1 MLPVSTRSDLVARRG
16 LVPFVS
22 ALLKRGVPAVVV
34 EPPAAGVA
42 LAGRP
47 EDLAAAE
54 VPVLAFVGPAVPNEE
69 FPEAHVGLAA
79 ERHRTAAFEALRSV
93 RPWMVATRCR
103 RLVVPV
109 GAAGFPA
116 EAAVRDAITKGAG
129 DGAARVAAH
138 RAETSALRQ
147 AHAEVLCRALYRL
160 RVDFE
165 GARILLLP
173 DADPL
178 GFLDPEA
185 AEWILEAVRGIGLA
199 LDSGAVAA
207 AEWGGGPRLSAW
219 LAGPGASLGLI
230 LLADH
235 DGKGDAARLPGAGR
249 SDFARFRE
257 VIGPGLPHVVR
268 CDPRAVFDDVLAS
281 SAEAR
286 RRLGPIG
293 DPSEWRLPR

>member
-16 LVPFVS
+16 LGPFVR
-22 ALLKRGVPAVVV
+22 ALLKRGVPSVVV
-34 EPPAAGVA
+34 EPPAPGVA

-47 EDLAAAE
+47 EDLAAIEA
-54 VPVLAFVGPAVPNEE
+54 PVLAYVGPAVPPEE

-79 ERHRTAAFEALRSV
+79 DRARSAAFEALRGV
-93 RPWMVATRCR
+93 RPWMTATRCR

-109 GAAGFPA
+109 GAAGFPSEAPVRKALA
-116 EAAVRDAITKGAG
+116 EGAG
-129 DGAARVAAH
+129 DRASRVAAH
-138 RAETSALRQ
+138 RAETSAARQ
-147 AHAEVLCRALYRL
+147 AHAETLCRALHAL
-160 RVDFE
+160 RADFD
-165 GARILLLP
+165 GARLLLLP

-185 AEWILEAVRGIGLA
+185 AGWILEAVRGLQLA

-207 AEWGGGPRLSAW
+207 AEWGGGPQLSGW
-219 LAGPGASLGLI
+219 LAGFGSSLGLI

-268 CDPRAVFDDVLAS
+268 GDPRAVFDDVLAS
-281 SAEAR
+281 SEEAR

-293 DPSEWRLPR
+293 DPSEW